1 MTVAS
6 SSTVMTIVLMPISEQ
21 LVSSNHTV
29 WKAQVLAVL
38 GGAQLAGFLDG
49 TNQAPA
55 EKIKMS
61 KEATEEIE
69 DVPNP
74 AYAAW
79 KAQEK

>member
-1 MTVAS
+1 
-6 SSTVMTIVLMPISEQ
+6 
-21 LVSSNHTV
+21 
-29 WKAQVLAVL
+29 L